1 MYRCFLHKQKK
12 HLKKDGENC
21 FYFFL
26 FYRINNM
33 KYIILILTDQDAF
46 FRRLIKENI
55 IYFHK
60 FSIKIKSNVQ
70 IDFHIYTIS
79 GSYL

>member
-1 MYRCFLHKQKK
+1 
-12 HLKKDGENC
+12 
-21 FYFFL
+21 
-26 FYRINNM
+26 M

-70 IDFHIYTIS
+70 IDFHIYTIFVVIFEIY
-79 GSYL
+79 GIHDIDIY